1 VFGSTS
7 KKQKIGSDAI
17 ILHPPPGLKRHI
29 DGYSFTDIGVDL
41 QRATNEVTSVTNR
54 MVNAVCSTTETTTA
68 DLAATAAAVA
78 ASVQNELAPDDVA
91 TNAAVNST
99 SGLMHHD
106 TSSSNG
112 IKGHHEHEMM
122 EEQSTNAG
130 DINAL
135 YDKAYSALTR
145 SIFLLSQWKTSWDAA
160 IAAAVAQEGMAD
172 HGLADAVAS
181 AAAVAAAAASGDAQ
195 NSNVASLLLAA
206 NDDDKSGDLHDDPTK
221 DVETFEV

>member
-1 VFGSTS
+1 M
-7 KKQKIGSDAI
+7 
-17 ILHPPPGLKRHI
+17 
-29 DGYSFTDIGVDL
+29 

-54 MVNAVCSTTETTTA
+54 MVNAVCSTTETMTA
-68 DLAATAAAVA
+68 DLAATAAVA
-78 ASVQNELAPDDVA
+78 ASVQSNNHELAPDDVA

-99 SGLMHHD
+99 SGLLHHD
-106 TSSSNG
+106 TSSNG
-112 IKGHHEHEMM
+112 IKGHHEHDMM

-181 AAAVAAAAASGDAQ
+181 AAAVAAAAATGDAQ

-221 DVETFEV
+221 DVESFEV